1 MTLKAFRANRFGFVL
16 AIFTLNSR
24 RFYHDLPTVKASITL
39 DAPHRSIV
47 VAFIRLVTQNDDPTH
62 NTAGGRVD
70 PGYVFSG
77 IVSRLGCRVI
87 IPSCY
92 RVILGN
98 RRAEQVPIW
107 RI

>member
-1 MTLKAFRANRFGFVL
+1 MTLKAFRGNGFEFL
-16 AIFTLNSR
+16 LEIFTLNSR

-47 VAFIRLVTQNDDPTH
+47 VASISLVTQNDYPTH

-77 IVSRLGCRVI
+77 IVPRLGRRVI
-87 IPSCY
+87 ILSCY

-98 RRAEQVPIW
+98 GRAKRVPFGA
-107 RI
+107 